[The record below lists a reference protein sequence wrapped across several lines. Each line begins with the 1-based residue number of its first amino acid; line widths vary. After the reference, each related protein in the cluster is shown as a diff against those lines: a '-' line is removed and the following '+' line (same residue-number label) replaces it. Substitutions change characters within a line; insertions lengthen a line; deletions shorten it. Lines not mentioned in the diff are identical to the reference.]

1 MTKKKWDLE
10 TSNAETELKIGIYA
24 KNWAKQV
31 RLKNFDYGQSQWS
44 TVKVN
49 GQSQR
54 STADV
59 AVWRHLG
66 LTWQEERAAASTC
79 GAWVRVTGACG
90 LMRRV
95 AGTSGA
101 CRCVAARA
109 REAETSGGA
118 WRHVWCS
125 FWPFLVGFCSG
136 LAVLSFYACCLAVEC
151 TERWYPSVAGTVGMT
166 AVARFWQWR
175 LDEGEGSGRTPEMST
190 WTKKSE
196 EWLWYHVNNIKWE
209 RKTE

>member
-1 MTKKKWDLE
+1 MIQKWDLE
-10 TSNAETELKIGIYA
+10 TSNVETELKIGIYA

-31 RLKNFDYGQSQWS
+31 RLKNFDYGQSQRS

-49 GQSQR
+49 DHSQR
-54 STADV
+54 STDDV

-66 LTWQEERAAASTC
+66 LMWQEEKRSRRV
-79 GAWVRVTGACG
+79 WRVSESVLVRRG
-90 LMRRV
+90 RV
-95 AGTSGA
+95 AGTDGAWRHVVASG
-101 CRCVAARA
+101 ARA

-118 WRHVWCS
+118 WRRVWCS

-151 TERWYPSVAGTVGMT
+151 IERWYPSVAGTVGVT

-175 LDEGEGSGRTPEMST
+175 LDEGEGSGRKLEMST
-190 WTKKSE
+190 GTRKSK

>member
-1 MTKKKWDLE
+1 MQKRSSKSESTRK
-10 TSNAETELKIGIYA
+10 TEQNRSG
-24 KNWAKQV
+24 W
-31 RLKNFDYGQSQWS
+31 NFFT

-49 GQSQR
+49 GQR
-54 STADV
+54 SKSTVRVNGQWLTCADV

-66 LTWQEERAAASTC
+66 LTWQEEKQQLARVARVAREC
-79 GAWVRVTGACG
+79 AWTGACG
-90 LMRRV
+90 RVRRV
-95 AGTSGA
+95 VGTSGA
-101 CRCVAARA
+101 R
-109 REAETSGGA
+109 
-118 WRHVWCS
+118 RHVWCS

-151 TERWYPSVAGTVGMT
+151 TERWYPSVASTVGVT

-190 WTKKSE
+190 ETRKSE

-209 RKTE
+209 RDWIVCILMCV